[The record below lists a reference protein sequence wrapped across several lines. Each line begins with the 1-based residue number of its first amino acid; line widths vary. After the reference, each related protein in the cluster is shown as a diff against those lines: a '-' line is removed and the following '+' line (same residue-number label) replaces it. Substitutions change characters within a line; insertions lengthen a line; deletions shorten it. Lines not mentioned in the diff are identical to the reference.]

1 MDIEREQQRLEAMS
15 TDELRDRYAE
25 LWDYEPRSRHRQYLI
40 RKILWRMQ
48 ADAEGGLVERAR
60 RLRARAAELA
70 DLAHV
75 RTTPPKGDHWPSRGA
90 GRNTGQCVATVAAPL
105 DPRLPSIGTT
115 LTRRYKGRLVQVTVL
130 ADGFEFEGER
140 YRSLSAVARAVTG
153 SHCNGYRF
161 FKLRSQA

>member
-15 TDELRDRYAE
+15 TDRLRDRYAE

-60 RLRARAAELA
+60 RLRARAAQLA

-75 RTTPPKGDHWPSRGA
+75 RTTPPRSEVVPTGRAGA
-90 GRNTGQCVATVAAPL
+90 ARRQRVATVAVRGYCGA
-105 DPRLPSIGTT
+105 SSTSATT
-115 LTRRYKGRLVQVTVL
+115 PGRT
-130 ADGFEFEGER
+130 A
-140 YRSLSAVARAVTG
+140 S
-153 SHCNGYRF
+153 
-161 FKLRSQA
+161 